1 MFCVHIKSTVVFNH
15 TGYCLPLH
23 KNSFIWYRRYL
34 ALSTSMFHVILL
46 QHLFSGFP
54 PSPLLVDIQLL
65 VVDFNR
71 THVTQV
77 ITRQFGTSCCGYIS
91 NDGRHPV
98 DPIDRKRQHD
108 QHWQNEMNETQGT
121 GIVKGYFGTPSN
133 KVHDSSIDKQHEKVR
148 DPNGCWKK
156 KHLKSGTINF
166 FWNKRKRGTQHT
178 NGTIAKRNL
187 PVNLPE
193 LLPPSAGL
201 KLTKSK
207 GSLPSIGTPKAAVI
221 MQVTI

>member
-1 MFCVHIKSTVVFNH
+1 
-15 TGYCLPLH
+15 
-23 KNSFIWYRRYL
+23 
-34 ALSTSMFHVILL
+34 MFHVILL

-156 KHLKSGTINF
+156 NIWKVERLIF
-166 FWNKRKRGTQHT
+166 FETKEKEVHNTRMG
-178 NGTIAKRNL
+178 
-187 PVNLPE
+187 
-193 LLPPSAGL
+193 PSP
-201 KLTKSK
+201 KET
-207 GSLPSIGTPKAAVI
+207 SL
-221 MQVTI
+221 

>member
-1 MFCVHIKSTVVFNH
+1 MISGIIYTLSGSNFTACFVYTTKVLLFSTILGTV
-15 TGYCLPLH
+15 C
-23 KNSFIWYRRYL
+23 
-34 ALSTSMFHVILL
+34 LSTRIHSFDIVGTELSVPSCSMLFYQVL

-108 QHWQNEMNETQGT
+108 QH
-121 GIVKGYFGTPSN
+121 
-133 KVHDSSIDKQHEKVR
+133 
-148 DPNGCWKK
+148 
-156 KHLKSGTINF
+156 
-166 FWNKRKRGTQHT
+166 
-178 NGTIAKRNL
+178 
-187 PVNLPE
+187 
-193 LLPPSAGL
+193 
-201 KLTKSK
+201 
-207 GSLPSIGTPKAAVI
+207 
-221 MQVTI
+221 